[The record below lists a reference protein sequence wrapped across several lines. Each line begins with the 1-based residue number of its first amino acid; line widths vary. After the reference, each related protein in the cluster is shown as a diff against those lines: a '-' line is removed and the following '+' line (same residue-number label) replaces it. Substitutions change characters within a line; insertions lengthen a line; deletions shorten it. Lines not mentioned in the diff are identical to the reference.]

1 MCTNRLLTKKKT
13 RASCSR
19 KTIRTAQTE
28 LIKLRVFVCILE
40 IFHKWTRIPIF
51 LTAQRQPTANEMS
64 VVSLV
69 LFAVFFEF
77 NPNEC
82 TEFTRNHWN
91 FFLLF
96 FFRALICSIKTRKD
110 CLQWKLCDSKEF
122 VAGKR
127 HGRLYNLTC
136 VYNNIWSQWK
146 WCADIGSLCPFSQHL
161 IRQPDC
167 NYYFCPLIMTIF
179 MMLKISFLHFIWNC
193 LLQRKIRFQ
202 TKEKC
207 GLWVVNVVWK
217 TWICK

>member
-1 MCTNRLLTKKKT
+1 MCTNRLLTKNRT

-51 LTAQRQPTANEMS
+51 LTKQRQPTANEKCPLYLWCF
-64 VVSLV
+64 SL
-69 LFAVFFEF
+69 LFFEF

-91 FFLLF
+91 FLLCF
-96 FFRALICSIKTRKD
+96 FFFSRALICSIKTRKD
-110 CLQWKLCDSKEF
+110 CLQWKLCDSQAF

-127 HGRLYNLTC
+127 HSRLSNLAYVQYTT
-136 VYNNIWSQWK
+136 IFSQWK
-146 WCADIGSLCPFSQHL
+146 WCADIGSLCPFSRHL
-161 IRQPDC
+161 ISQPDC

-179 MMLKISFLHFIWNC
+179 MMIKFSF
-193 LLQRKIRFQ
+193 
-202 TKEKC
+202 
-207 GLWVVNVVWK
+207 
-217 TWICK
+217 